1 MAVALSY
8 VWWDISG
15 RENWIEKIL
24 AVYPEVKFVENTNCV
39 DIFAQGE
46 RIVLSAPN
54 GSTVSFSKDIFD
66 AKKWMMLTQFV
77 ANNGVKQDKAGEV
90 VASATSRKRGDIPS
104 WEQAKSK
111 WEWIIASK
119 LIKPRV
125 TPWRELDRTTTE
137 STTPEVIM
145 AIYRD
150 DLAKKNKSL

>member
-1 MAVALSY
+1 
-8 VWWDISG
+8 
-15 RENWIEKIL
+15 
-24 AVYPEVKFVENTNCV
+24 
-39 DIFAQGE
+39 
-46 RIVLSAPN
+46 
-54 GSTVSFSKDIFD
+54 
-66 AKKWMMLTQFV
+66 MLTQFV

-90 VASATSRKRGDIPS
+90 VASARSRKRGDIPS
-104 WEQAKSK
+104 WEQAQPK

-150 DLAKKNKSL
+150 ELAKKKQESITQLRWILEDSKTPTAAHQKVRESLEKLLAHAAIIERTIGDM